1 MQQGL
6 LAIFMPQ
13 TKLSPSEELL
23 SRMLAFFAFCGLV
36 IGLYSGIKWGRL
48 GNDALMQGSFLL
60 IIGMPLAL
68 LALRNAWLPT
78 RGVANFAMALISSYA
93 MILIYH
99 LGGLH
104 SAHIFWPLV
113 VIGFA
118 YLLLGGRSAAFWA
131 LWQMVFVFW
140 LIRLQRSGVELPNF
154 DLSPRDAMLNEY
166 SGYML
171 PVLTMWLAQWY
182 SSKVRQQALD
192 GAQQNLDEAERVGKA
207 ATAGSQQLA
216 ALLDEVRHSA
226 SDLRQLSVQLYQT
239 LDSMRQRCQSIDGD
253 VQQQSDA
260 MQQLDLAV
268 HQVLDDLAES
278 TAQMQQLSQDTEHSS
293 NQVTSCAQRMQ
304 DAQQSMQA
312 IQQSNQRIAESMQ
325 MISAIAQ
332 QTNLLALNAAIEA
345 ARAGEHGRGFAV
357 VADEV
362 RSLSQRSNQTADTV
376 QNVLGQSEQIVNTGA
391 KQVSNVGEALSEN
404 AALTANLSGAILQ
417 HSQALD
423 QAHRQLAQVRD
434 NSAAQ
439 REASLRQRQ
448 ASAELLDAQESLVG
462 LGERLEQLSQQLHQR
477 VAAQQ

>member
-6 LAIFMPQ
+6 LATFMPPIEQ
-13 TKLSPSEELL
+13 DHSAQLL
-23 SRMLAFFAFCGLV
+23 SRMLTFFAFCGLA

-48 GNDALMQGSFLL
+48 GNDALLHGSFLL

-68 LALRNAWLPT
+68 LVLRNAWLPA

-131 LWQMVFVFW
+131 LLQLLFVFW
-140 LIRLQRSGVELPNF
+140 LIRLQRSGAVLPVF
-154 DLSPRDAMLNEY
+154 ELSPRDAMLNEY
-166 SGYML
+166 SGYLL
-171 PVLTMWLAQWY
+171 PVITMWLAQWY

-192 GAQQNLDEAERVGKA
+192 DAQQHLTEAERVGKA

-226 SDLRQLSVQLYQT
+226 GDLRQLSQQLYQT

-253 VQQQSDA
+253 VQQQAAA
-260 MQQLDLAV
+260 MQQLDQAV
-268 HQVLDDLAES
+268 HQVLDELAAS
-278 TAQMQQLSQDTEHSS
+278 TAQMQQLSQDTQHSS
-293 NQVTSCAQRMQ
+293 SQVTTCAQRMQ
-304 DAQQSMQA
+304 DARQSMQA

-391 KQVSNVGEALSEN
+391 AQVSDVGEALGEN
-404 AALTANLSGAILQ
+404 AALTENLSGAILQ

-423 QAHRQLAQVRD
+423 QAHRQLVQVRD

-439 REASLRQRQ
+439 REASLRQRA
-448 ASAELLDAQESLVG
+448 ASAELLQAQESLVE
-462 LGERLEQLSQQLHQR
+462 LGERLDQLSQQLHQR
-477 VAAQQ
+477 VAEQR

>member
-1 MQQGL
+1 
-6 LAIFMPQ
+6 
-13 TKLSPSEELL
+13 
-23 SRMLAFFAFCGLV
+23 
-36 IGLYSGIKWGRL
+36 
-48 GNDALMQGSFLL
+48 MQGSFLL
-60 IIGMPLAL
+60 IIGMPLVVL
-68 LALRNAWLPT
+68 ILRNAWLPV
-78 RGVANFAMALISSYA
+78 RGVGNFSLALISSYA

-131 LWQMVFVFW
+131 LLQLLFVFW
-140 LIRLQRSGVELPNF
+140 LIRLQRSGAVLPAFELT
-154 DLSPRDAMLNEY
+154 PREAMLNDY

-171 PVLTMWLAQWY
+171 PVITMWLAQWY
-182 SSKVRQQALD
+182 SSRVRRQALED
-192 GAQQNLDEAERVGKA
+192 AQQNLDEAERVGKA

-216 ALLDEVRHSA
+216 SLLDEVRHSA
-226 SDLRQLSVQLYQT
+226 SDLRQLAQQLHSTQ
-239 LDSMRQRCQSIDGD
+239 DNIRQRCQSIDGD
-253 VQQQSDA
+253 VQQQADA
-260 MQQLDLAV
+260 MLQLDLSL
-268 HQVLDDLAES
+268 HQVLDSLASS
-278 TAQMQQLSQDTEHSS
+278 TAHMQQLSQDTQHSS
-293 NQVTSCAQRMQ
+293 TQVNHCAERMQ
-304 DAQQSMQA
+304 AAQASMQA

-345 ARAGEHGRGFAV
+345 ARAGQHGRGFAV

-376 QNVLGQSEQIVNTGA
+376 QSVLGQSEQIVNTGA
-391 KQVSNVGEALSEN
+391 EQVSNVGDALGEN
-404 AALTANLSGAILQ
+404 AALTENLSGAILQ

-439 REASLRQRQ
+439 REASQRQRA
-448 ASAELLDAQESLVG
+448 ASAELLSAQESLLA
-462 LGERLEQLSQQLHQR
+462 LGERLDQLSRQLHQR
-477 VAAQQ
+477 VAEQH

>member
-6 LAIFMPQ
+6 LATFMPQ
-13 TKLSPSEELL
+13 TELEHGDQLL
-23 SRMLAFFAFCGLV
+23 SRMLAFFCLCGLL

-60 IIGMPLAL
+60 IVGMPLAML
-68 LALRNAWLPT
+68 VLRNAWLPARAT
-78 RGVANFAMALISSYA
+78 ANLAMALISSYA
-93 MILIYH
+93 MVLVYH

-118 YLLLGGRSAAFWA
+118 YLLLGGRSAAFWS
-131 LWQMVFVFW
+131 LLQLLFVFW
-140 LIRLQRSGVELPNF
+140 LIRLDRSGASLPQF
-154 DLSPRDAMLNEY
+154 ELSPRDALVNQY
-166 SGYML
+166 SGFLL
-171 PVLTMWLAQWY
+171 PVLTMWMAQWY
-182 SSKVRQQALD
+182 SARVRQQALD
-192 GAQQNLDEAERVGKA
+192 GAQQHLEEAERVGKA

-216 ALLDEVRHSA
+216 SLLDEVRHSA
-226 SDLRQLSVQLYQT
+226 GDLRQLSQQLYRT

-253 VQQQSDA
+253 VQQQADA
-260 MQQLDLAV
+260 MHQLDLAV
-268 HQVLDDLAES
+268 QDVLQHLAAS
-278 TAQMQQLSQDTEHSS
+278 TAHMQQLSQDTQHSS
-293 NQVTSCAQRMQ
+293 GQVNACASRMQ
-304 DAQQSMQA
+304 QAQDSMQA
-312 IQQSNQRIAESMQ
+312 IQASNQRIAESMQ

-376 QNVLGQSEQIVNTGA
+376 QSVLVQSEQIVNTGA
-391 KQVSNVGEALSEN
+391 EQVSDVGLALGEN
-404 AALTANLSGAILQ
+404 AALTASLSGAILQ

-439 REASLRQRQ
+439 REASQRQRQ
-448 ASAELLDAQESLVG
+448 ASAELLDAQESLVV
-462 LGERLEQLSQQLHQR
+462 LGERLDQLSQQLHQR
-477 VAAQQ
+477 VVAQQ

>member
-1 MQQGL
+1 MQQGQ
-6 LAIFMPQ
+6 LANPLPQ
-13 TKLSPSEELL
+13 APQSHNDELL
-23 SRMLAFFAFCGLV
+23 SRMLSFFCVCGTV

-60 IIGMPLAL
+60 IIGMPLVL
-68 LALRNAWLPT
+68 LTVRQAWLPA
-78 RGVANFAMALISSYA
+78 RGVANLAMALISSYA
-93 MILIYH
+93 MILIYQ
-99 LGGLH
+99 LGGVH

-113 VIGFA
+113 VIGFG

-131 LWQMVFVFW
+131 LIQLVFVFW
-140 LIRLQRSGVELPNF
+140 LIRLDRSGASLPQF
-154 DLSPRDAMLNEY
+154 ELSPRDAMLNEY
-166 SGYML
+166 SGYLL

-182 SSKVRQQALD
+182 SAHVRQQALSD
-192 GAQQNLDEAERVGKA
+192 AQQHLDEAERIGKA
-207 ATAGSQQLA
+207 ATASSQQLA
-216 ALLDEVRHSA
+216 VLLDEVRYSA
-226 SDLRQLSVQLYQT
+226 GDLRQLSQQLYLT
-239 LDSMRQRCQSIDGD
+239 LDNMRQRCQSIDGD
-253 VQQQSDA
+253 VQQQAVA

-268 HQVLDDLAES
+268 HQVLDELAAS
-278 TAQMQQLSQDTEHSS
+278 TTQMQQLSQDTQHSS
-293 NQVTSCAQRMQ
+293 NQVTTCAQRMQ
-304 DAQQSMQA
+304 EAQHSMLA

-391 KQVSNVGEALSEN
+391 EQVSDVGDALSEN
-404 AALTANLSGAILQ
+404 AALTESLSGAILQ

-423 QAHRQLAQVRD
+423 QAHRQLVQVRD

-439 REASLRQRQ
+439 REASLRQRA
-448 ASAELLDAQESLVG
+448 ASAELLLAQESLVK
-462 LGERLEQLSQQLHQR
+462 LGERLDQLSQQLHQR
-477 VAAQQ
+477 VAEQR